1 MSGNNEVERKISVQE
16 VVQLKSRLGFEEN
29 NKLL

>member
-1 MSGNNEVERKISVQE
+1 MSGNNEVVIISVLE
-16 VVQLKSRLGFEEN
+16 VAGLKSRLGLEEN